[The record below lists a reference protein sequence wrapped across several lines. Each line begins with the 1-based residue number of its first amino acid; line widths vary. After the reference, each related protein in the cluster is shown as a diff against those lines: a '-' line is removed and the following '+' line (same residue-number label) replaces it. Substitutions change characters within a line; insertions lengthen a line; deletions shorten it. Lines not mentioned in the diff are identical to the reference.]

1 MWNIQDWS
9 CRLSLI
15 KRNARFLHIIAFAS
29 GLLILLAACAT
40 PFGSAPPVLSGHVK
54 VDGSTALQPLVS
66 KAASL
71 FEQTYPQ
78 VHIDVNGGG
87 SVTGLSDVT
96 SQKVDIGD
104 SDIYAD
110 PAIYPD
116 PNLTDHLVCVIPFT
130 MIVSSDVN
138 IPNLTTSDI
147 VNIFATGKYT
157 NWSQLGGPDLPIMP
171 IVRPP
176 TSGTRATF
184 RRYVLGGRDELG
196 SLSTI
201 NSSQDVVTRVA
212 QTPGAIGYLAA
223 SVLNAHVRA
232 ISINGYAANLGNI
245 ESGHYTFWSYEHMYT
260 LNTLNQAN
268 GPLIDAFLNFMLS
281 PQLQPQVTA
290 LHYFPITAL
299 KFPLL
304 SSNASGRTLST
315 PFLVEERKRNSI

>member
-1 MWNIQDWS
+1 VNI
-9 CRLSLI
+9 RYLPRSLFLL
-15 KRNARFLHIIAFAS
+15 KRTLCIIAFIT
-29 GLLILLAACAT
+29 GLLVLLAACAT
-40 PFGSAPPVLSGHVK
+40 PFSSASSPLSGHIK

-66 KAASL
+66 KAATL

-78 VHIDVNGGG
+78 VHVDVGGGG
-87 SVTGLSDVT
+87 SVTGLNDVT

-110 PAIYPD
+110 PATYPD

-130 MIVSSDVN
+130 MIVSSDVT
-138 IPNLTTSDI
+138 IPNLTTAEI

-157 NWSQLGGPDLPIMP
+157 NWDQLGGPDLPIVP
-171 IVRPP
+171 IVRPS

-184 RRYVLGGRDELG
+184 RRYVLSGRDELG
-196 SLSTI
+196 SLLTI
-201 NSSQDVVTRVA
+201 SSSQDVVTKVA

-223 SVLNAHVRA
+223 SVLNAQVKA
-232 ISINGYAANLGNI
+232 ISINGYTASLANI

-268 GPLIDAFLNFMLS
+268 GTLIDAFLNFMLA
-281 PQLQPQVTA
+281 PQIQPQVTA
-290 LHYFPITAL
+290 LHYLPISGL

-304 SSNASGRTLST
+304 SSHASVGTLST
-315 PFLVEERKRNSI
+315 PYLVTERKRYRV